1 MTAPNGPILFN
12 NSTGSDTTA
21 SGLGAAN
28 VYGTGASTT
37 GASAVVT
44 GISTTGVSAGDL
56 LWVQSSSGRQFSI
69 IASVD
74 SSTQV
79 TCDDTFDNTE
89 SGRTWAIGGKRATFS
104 NADSRQLL
112 SSDIPLG
119 STVEIEYTG
128 THYPIGFL
136 LTLRTVG
143 QGALDQF
150 VTFRGTGSQ
159 RPRIQGSAGNSESI
173 RANGNKFDNL
183 EFENL
188 ATTGQPFLGGAWLF
202 VYNCKFIDSGSATNG
217 TGAFL
222 YCSSSH
228 NSIVANCEFV
238 GKSGSLS
245 NSAIRQ
251 YYVYGWYGTWNIVD
265 CKFSNFI
272 DAFNGEEGM
281 GISVKN
287 CVFTDCQ
294 NGINHKSTTD
304 RGGNSVTGC
313 VFHNLSGDAVKYDG
327 GHAVKASSVSN
338 TIFSNIGGNAISASS
353 VWGQADSTYFN
364 HNTFYNITGSNYSNL
379 NAGAND
385 IALTADPFVSA
396 ANGNFNLND
405 FPGGGNLLRAKYYEL
420 GGN

>member
-44 GISTTGVSAGDL
+44 GITTTGVTAGDL

-69 IASVD
+69 IATVD

-79 TCDDTFDNTE
+79 TCDDVFANTE
-89 SGRTWAIGGKRATFS
+89 SSRTWAIGGKRATLNNS
-104 NADSRQLL
+104 DSQQLFA
-112 SSDIPLG
+112 SDIPFG

-128 THYPIGFL
+128 THYFFS
-136 LTLRTVG
+136 TSVFAMRVVG
-143 QGALDQF
+143 SGALDQL
-150 VTFRGTGSQ
+150 VTYRGTGSQ

-173 RANGNKFDNL
+173 RASGNKFDNL
-183 EFENL
+183 EFENR
-188 ATTGQPFLGGAWLF
+188 ATTGQPFLGGNWVY

-222 YCSSSH
+222 YCASSN
-228 NSIVANCEFV
+228 NSVAANCEFV

-251 YYVYGWYGTWNIVD
+251 YYVYGWYGTWNVVD
-265 CKFSNFI
+265 CKFTNFI
-272 DAFNGEEGM
+272 NAFNGEEGS

-294 NGINHKSTTD
+294 NGINHKSTGD
-304 RGGNSVTGC
+304 RGGHSVTGC
-313 VFHNLSGDAVKYDG
+313 IFHNLSGDAIKYDH

-338 TIFSNIGGNAISASS
+338 SIFSNISGNAISASS
-353 VWGQADSTYFN
+353 VWGQKDSAYFN
-364 HNTFYNITGSNYSNL
+364 HNAFYSITGSNYSNL
-379 NAGAND
+379 TAGAND

-420 GGN
+420 GG

>member
-1 MTAPNGPILFN
+1 MTAPNGAIKFN
-12 NSTGSDTTA
+12 NSTGSDTQS
-21 SGLGAAN
+21 SGLGPAVA
-28 VYGTGASTT
+28 VYGSGASTT

-44 GISTTGVSAGDL
+44 GISTAGVSAGDL

-69 IASVD
+69 IATVD

-79 TCDDTFDNTE
+79 TCDDVFANTE

-104 NADSRQLL
+104 NADSRQLF
-112 SSDIPLG
+112 SSDIPFG

-128 THYPIGFL
+128 THYSTGGL
-136 LTLRTVG
+136 LTLRAAGT
-143 QGALDQF
+143 GALDQV

-173 RANGNKFDNL
+173 RASGNKFENL

-188 ATTGQPFLGGAWLF
+188 ATTGQPFLGGSWLY

-217 TGAFL
+217 TGSFL
-222 YCSSSH
+222 YCSSSY

-245 NSAIRQ
+245 NAAIRQ

-272 DAFNGEEGM
+272 DTFNGEEGM

-313 VFHNLSGDAVKYDG
+313 VFHNLSGDAVKYDS

-353 VWGQADSTYFN
+353 VWGQADSAYFN
-364 HNTFYNITGSNYSNL
+364 HNAFYNITGSNYSNL
-379 NAGAND
+379 NAGSND
-385 IALTADPFVSA
+385 ITLTADPFVDA
-396 ANGNFNLND
+396 ANGDFNLNNAA
-405 FPGGGNLLRAKYYEL
+405 GGGAVLRSTSYTL
-420 GGN
+420 GG